1 MKIMFCIQGE
11 GRGHLTQA
19 MAVRE
24 MVEAHGHQIVGVVV
38 GVNPKRSLPSF
49 FQSSMPVPVA
59 TVPTIEFIYSR
70 DRSVNLPATLGTGLC
85 NARRHARSLKQLA
98 TLIRAGQPDLIINFF
113 EPLTALYAATR
124 RRRPPVLVI
133 GHQFMFE
140 HPEYIRVPGRR
151 MQQAGM
157 KWFVRLVSLAATRL
171 ALSFYEAPDLLEK
184 SLFVGPPILRKQLFE
199 LTPDPNGKFALIYLL
214 NHGYA
219 EQILRWHE
227 AHPELELHCFYD
239 KPGAPAEDRRDATLT
254 FHRLDGD
261 KFLQMMAACRYVV
274 CTAGFESVS
283 EGAYLGK
290 PLFMVPVENHVEQQ
304 INAQDAVKSGFGL
317 TDSSFK
323 LDRLAELPERFHHT
337 DFRNWVERAESVL
350 LQAMEHAVKRRA

>member
-1 MKIMFCIQGE
+1 MFCIQGE

-24 MVEAHGHQIVGVVV
+24 MVEKHGHQVVGVVV
-38 GVNPKRSLPSF
+38 GVNPKRPLPAF

-59 TVPTIEFIYSR
+59 TVPTIEFIYSN
-70 DRSVNLPATLGTGLC
+70 DRSVNLPATGGAALL
-85 NARRHARSLKQLA
+85 NARRHARSLSQLVGH
-98 TLIRAGQPDLIINFF
+98 IRAASPDLIINFF

-124 RRRPPVLVI
+124 RRRPPVLVV

-140 HPEYIRVPGRR
+140 HPDYIDVPGLRL
-151 MQQAGM
+151 QQAGM
-157 KWFVRLVSLAATRL
+157 KWFVRLVSLGATRL
-171 ALSFYEAPDLLEK
+171 ALSFYEAPDLPKK
-184 SLFVGPPILRKQLFE
+184 SLIVCPPILRKQLFD
-199 LTPDPNGKFALIYLL
+199 LKPNPNGRFALIYLL

-219 EQILRWHE
+219 EQIVRWHE

-239 KPGAPAEDRRDATLT
+239 KPNAPAEDRRDATLT
-254 FHRLDGD
+254 FHRLDGE
-261 KFLQMMAACRYVV
+261 KFLRMMGECRYVV

-304 INAQDAVKSGFGL
+304 INAQDAVKIGL
-317 TDSSFK
+317 GITDKTFK
-323 LDRLAELPERFHHT
+323 LERLAELPERHPNT
-337 DFRNWVERAESVL
+337 VFRAWVDRAESVL
-350 LQAMEHAVKRRA
+350 LRAMEHAVRSRA

>member
-1 MKIMFCIQGE
+1 MFCIQGE

-24 MVEAHGHQIVGVVV
+24 MVEKHDHQVVGVVV

-49 FQSSMPVPVA
+49 FQSSMPVPVV
-59 TVPTIEFIYSR
+59 TVPTIEFVYSN
-70 DRSVNLPATLGTGLC
+70 DRSVNLPATLGAMLL

-98 TLIRAGQPDLIINFF
+98 ALIRDCQPDLIINFF
-113 EPLTALYAATR
+113 EPLTALYTATH

-140 HPEYIRVPGRR
+140 HPDYIRVPGLR
-151 MQQAGM
+151 MQQTGM

-171 ALSFYEAPDLLEK
+171 ALSFYEAPDLPQK
-184 SLFVGPPILRKQLFE
+184 SLFVCPPILRKKLFE
-199 LTPDPNGKFALIYLL
+199 LSPDPNGKFALIYLL

-219 EQILRWHE
+219 EQILRWHA

-239 KPGAPAEDRRDATLT
+239 KSGAPAEDRRDATLT
-254 FHRLDGD
+254 FHRLDGE
-261 KFLQMMAACRYVV
+261 KFLRMMAACRYVI

-290 PLFMVPVENHVEQQ
+290 PLFLVPVENHVEQQ
-304 INAQDAVKSGFGL
+304 INAQDAIKTGL
-317 TDSSFK
+317 GITDKTFN
-323 LDRLAELPERFHHT
+323 LDRLGELPERLSNT
-337 DFRNWVERAESVL
+337 VFRAWVQRAESVL
-350 LQAMEHAVKRRA
+350 MRAMDHAVKSRA

>member
-1 MKIMFCIQGE
+1 
-11 GRGHLTQA
+11 

-24 MVEAHGHQIVGVVV
+24 MVEAHGHQVVGVVV

-59 TVPTIEFIYSR
+59 TVPTIELIYSN
-70 DRSVNLPATLGTGLC
+70 DRSVNLPATLGAGLL
-85 NARRHARSLKQLA
+85 NARRHSRSLKQLA
-98 TLIRAGQPDLIINFF
+98 TLIRDCQPDLIINFF
-113 EPLTALYAATR
+113 EPLTALYTATH
-124 RRRPPVLVI
+124 RRRPPVLVV

-140 HPEYIRVPGRR
+140 HPDYIRVPGLR

-171 ALSFYEAPDLLEK
+171 ALSFYEAPDLTQK
-184 SLFVGPPILRKQLFE
+184 SLFVCPPILRKQLFE
-199 LTPDPNGKFALIYLL
+199 LQPDPDGKFALIYLL

-219 EQILRWHE
+219 EQIIRWHE

-254 FHRLDGD
+254 FHRLDGE
-261 KFLQMMAACRYVV
+261 KFLRMMAACRYVV

-290 PLFMVPVENHVEQQ
+290 PLFLVPVEKHVEQQ
-304 INAQDAVKSGFGL
+304 INAQNAIKTGFGL
-317 TDSSFK
+317 TDKSFN
-323 LDRLAELPERFHHT
+323 LDRIGELPERLENT
-337 DFRNWVERAESVL
+337 IFRAWVQRAESVL
-350 LQAMEHAVKRRA
+350 LRAMDHAVKSRA

>member
-1 MKIMFCIQGE
+1 
-11 GRGHLTQA
+11 

-24 MVEAHGHQIVGVVV
+24 MVEAHGHQVVGVVV

-59 TVPTIEFIYSR
+59 TVPTIEFVYSN
-70 DRSVNLPATLGTGLC
+70 DRSVNLPATLGAMLF

-98 TLIRAGQPDLIINFF
+98 ALILDCQPDLIINFF
-113 EPLTALYAATR
+113 EPLTALYTATH
-124 RRRPPVLVI
+124 RRRPPVLAV

-140 HPEYIRVPGRR
+140 HPDYIRVPGLR

-157 KWFVRLVSLAATRL
+157 KWFVRLVSLSATRL
-171 ALSFYEAPDLLEK
+171 ALSLYQAPDLPQK
-184 SLFVGPPILRKQLFE
+184 SLFVCPPILRKQLFQ
-199 LTPDPNGKFALIYLL
+199 LQADPNGKFALVYLL

-219 EQILRWHE
+219 EQIIRWHK
-227 AHPELELHCFYD
+227 AHPELEMHCFYD
-239 KPGAPAEDRRDATLT
+239 KPGAPAEDHYDGTLT
-254 FHRLDGD
+254 FHRLDGE
-261 KFLQMMAACRYVV
+261 KFLRMMAACRFVV

-304 INAQDAVKSGFGL
+304 INAQDAIKAGFGI
-317 TDSSFK
+317 TDNSFN
-323 LDRLAELPERFHHT
+323 LDRLCELPEHLNNT
-337 DFRNWVERAESVL
+337 VFRDWIHQAENIFLRA
-350 LQAMEHAVKRRA
+350 MDHAVKSRP